1 MRIWIYI
8 YIFAH
13 IYIYF
18 PVLYSKSLLFIYF
31 IYSSVN
37 LLIPDLQFIPPPRFL
52 SLKTVGMPTTL
63 EGVRPLKNRNP
74 SLPGFLKPLS
84 LHHLSQWGTDVE
96 RRVAPVVHPLISS
109 LSVLVFRD
117 ESVVALF
124 FQQLTCTHRYSCN
137 YAFPLTLFLKNYSN
151 FLICIT
157 SLH

>member
-8 YIFAH
+8 YYTH
-13 IYIYF
+13 IYI
-18 PVLYSKSLLFIYF
+18 SLCFTVSPCCFIYF

-37 LLIPDLQFIPPPRFL
+37 LLIPDLQFIPPPRLL
-52 SLKTVGMPTTL
+52 SLKIVGMPTTL

-84 LHHLSQWGTDVE
+84 FHHLSQWGTDVE

-117 ESVVALF
+117 ESVVALS
-124 FQQLTCTHRYSCN
+124 FQQLTCTHRYSSN
-137 YAFPLTLFLKNYSN
+137 YAFPLTLFFLNYSN